1 MSGYAIAYRLGVTP
15 WERYATAAAP
25 STAAL
30 LDREEAG
37 RPRPPGRA
45 LDLGCGRGLHT
56 AELARRGWE
65 AVGVDAVPR
74 AVEAATAGVPAA
86 RFAVGDVTALSP
98 EELGTFD
105 LFLDIGCFQG
115 LRPGQRAA
123 EGRSVTAL
131 ARPGATLLL
140 MAFGPTRVR
149 SVIGGVSPAEVAGA
163 FPGWELLS
171 DEPAD
176 TAGLGRAMAR
186 TAPRWY
192 RLRRPVR

>member
-1 MSGYAIAYRLGVTP
+1 
-15 WERYATAAAP
+15 
-25 STAAL
+25 
-30 LDREEAG
+30 
-37 RPRPPGRA
+37 
-45 LDLGCGRGLHT
+45 
-56 AELARRGWE
+56 
-65 AVGVDAVPR
+65 
-74 AVEAATAGVPAA
+74 VPAA
-86 RFAVGDVTALSP
+86 RFVVADVTNLSP
-98 EELGTFD
+98 EALGSFD

-115 LRPGQRAA
+115 LGAGQRAA

-131 ARPGATLLL
+131 ARRGATLLL

-149 SVIGGVSPAEVAGA
+149 SVVGGVSAAEVAAA

-192 RLRRPVR
+192 RLRRPPG